1 MMPYDTYRL
10 YQIERPKS
18 AAEIRCAEERA
29 GRMSAAIAG
38 LARRLTLSGMALSG
52 PRLGRVS
59 RRRIAQVP
67 RQPSAGEG
75 RILREPPLS
84 GDADR
89 ANETVGVR

>member
-59 RRRIAQVP
+59 RRHFVSRRCQATLI
-67 RQPSAGEG
+67 G
-75 RILREPPLS
+75 RTR
-84 GDADR
+84 R
-89 ANETVGVR
+89 